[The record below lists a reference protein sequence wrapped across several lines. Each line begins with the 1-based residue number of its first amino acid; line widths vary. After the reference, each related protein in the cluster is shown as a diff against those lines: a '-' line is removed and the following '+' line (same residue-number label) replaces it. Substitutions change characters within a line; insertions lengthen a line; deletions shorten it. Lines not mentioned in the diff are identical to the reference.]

1 MLKSYNHAYLFTV
14 RLIGGSSYS
23 EGRVE
28 VYYKGIW
35 GTVCNDGW
43 NDTHAS
49 LVCTQLGFGSSGSL
63 AYFGPGIGSIYLDNV
78 ICSVNDT
85 ILANCGHYG
94 VGITENCDHSKDV
107 GVVCIGMYSCTYDI
121 RIIILT
127 LFRYNNSDANN
138 SANYQSA
145 THRWSNVNEYFL
157 VCDIYVF
164 APIIFLYSNPTDTTS
179 VPIPTPTMNGGT

>member
-1 MLKSYNHAYLFTV
+1 MFTV
-14 RLIGGSSYS
+14 RLVGGSSYS

-43 NDTHAS
+43 NNTHAS

-63 AYFGPGIGSIYLDNV
+63 AYFGPGIGTIYLDNV

-94 VGITENCDHSKDV
+94 VGIADCDHSKDV
-107 GVVCIGMYSCTYDI
+107 GVVCSGMYSCKC
-121 RIIILT
+121 
-127 LFRYNNSDANN
+127 
-138 SANYQSA
+138 
-145 THRWSNVNEYFL
+145 THR
-157 VCDIYVF
+157 
-164 APIIFLYSNPTDTTS
+164 
-179 VPIPTPTMNGGT
+179 